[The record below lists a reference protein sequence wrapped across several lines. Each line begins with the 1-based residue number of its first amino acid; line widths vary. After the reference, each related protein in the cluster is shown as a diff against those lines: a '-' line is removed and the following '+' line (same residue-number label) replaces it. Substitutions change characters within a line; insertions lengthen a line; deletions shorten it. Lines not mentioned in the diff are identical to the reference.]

1 MDRRFF
7 AEPPVGR
14 GMPADLPRLGLGTYE
29 QTDPEVCAASVETAL
44 NLGYRHVD
52 TAQGY
57 ENEQAVGEGIGRADV
72 DREDVFLATKLLTE
86 NLGYDDVIETTEA
99 SMERLGVDRLDLLY
113 VHWPLNTYDPA
124 ETLPALDELRDRGL
138 IDHVGLSNFLPRQLE
153 EARDRLESPI
163 FAHQVECHPLFQQ
176 EELRAFAREDD
187 HWLVAYSPL
196 GKAEIF
202 DHPVIAEVA
211 EEHDATPAQVCLAW
225 LLSKPEVAPIPKAT
239 GDHIAQNYGAL
250 DVTLDDD
257 AIARID
263 AIEAEERKVDFEQ
276 APWNQE

>member
-1 MDRRFF
+1 
-7 AEPPVGR
+7 
-14 GMPADLPRLGLGTYE
+14 MPADLPRLGLGTYE
-29 QTDPEVCAASVETAL
+29 QTDPDVCAASVETAL

-57 ENEQAVGEGIGRADV
+57 ENEQAVGEGIRRADV

-86 NLGYDDVIETTEA
+86 NLGYDDVLASTEA

-124 ETLPALDELRDRGL
+124 ETLPALDELRDRGWV
-138 IDHVGLSNFLPRQLE
+138 DHVGLSNFLPRQLE
-153 EARDRLESPI
+153 EAHDHLESPI

-176 EELRAFAREDD
+176 EELREFAREDD

-202 DHPVIAEVA
+202 DHPVIADVA
-211 EEHDATPAQVCLAW
+211 EGHDATPAQVCLAW
-225 LLSKPEVAPIPKAT
+225 LLSKPEVAPIPKPT
-239 GDHIAQNYGAL
+239 GDHIAQNFGAL

-257 AIARID
+257 AIDRID
-263 AIEAEERKVDFEQ
+263 AIETEVRKVDFEQ